1 MFAIA
6 QNWPS
11 LEVILCLPLPLGG
24 YPNNNCL
31 QEATMK
37 EITLTELVTDTLRQF
52 FYGGMTAD
60 EHEEAGNMPE
70 DIDVCLGRSGAE
82 TPDRLGSIK

>member
-1 MFAIA
+1 
-6 QNWPS
+6 
-11 LEVILCLPLPLGG
+11 
-24 YPNNNCL
+24 
-31 QEATMK
+31 MK

-52 FYGGMTAD
+52 FYGGVTAD
-60 EHEEAGNMPE
+60 EHEEAGNIPE

>member
-6 QNWPS
+6 QNLPG
-11 LEVILCLPLPLGG
+11 LEVILCLPLLLSG
-24 YPNNNCL
+24 YPNNNFL
-31 QEATMK
+31 QEAMMK
-37 EITLTELVTDTLRQF
+37 DITLNELVTDTLRQF

-70 DIDVCLGRSGAE
+70 DIDVYLGRSGAE
-82 TPDRLGSIK
+82 IPDRLGPIK